1 MKELLRKVKRL
12 EVKMRRLVNTSF
24 AGEYKSAFKGSG
36 LEFDEVRAYSYGDD
50 IRFIDWNVSAKMNNL
65 FIKVFREERE
75 LSLFVLLDISGSEY
89 FGDSSGQKIDM
100 AIELSAL
107 LGFCTLPNNDRFGLI
122 AYSDQVEL
130 YFKPC
135 KGRRKIMG
143 IIDKL
148 LQYQPISRGT
158 NLKIALER
166 FRNTQ
171 KRRCILFIISDFLD
185 SNYESAVKV
194 VATKHDVVLVRL
206 HHPDEI
212 MKDFSGIVPVKDLES
227 GKISWIYA
235 KDGGTSSIIKKN
247 FAQIESI
254 LQEISSTYNCGYI
267 NLNVTE
273 DYMPKLESYF
283 SKRIQRRK

>member
-1 MKELLRKVKRL
+1 MQELLRKVKRL
-12 EVKMRRLVNTSF
+12 EVKMRRLVNSSF

-36 LEFDEVRAYSYGDD
+36 LEFDEVRAYNYGDD

-65 FIKVFREERE
+65 FIKIFREERE
-75 LSLFVLLDISGSEY
+75 LSLFVLLDVSGSEY
-89 FGDSSGQKIDM
+89 FGDSSGLKIDM

-135 KGRRKIMG
+135 KGRKKIMG

-148 LQYQPISRGT
+148 LQFQPITRGT
-158 NLKIALER
+158 NLRIALER

-171 KRRCILFIISDFLD
+171 KRRSVLFIISDFLD
-185 SNYESAVKV
+185 SDYEPAIKS
-194 VATKHDVVLVRL
+194 VAAKHDVILIRLFHPNEVL
-206 HHPDEI
+206 
-212 MKDFSGIVPVKDLES
+212 KDFSGIVPVNDLES

-235 KDGGTSSIIKKN
+235 KEGRSSTTIKKN
-247 FAQIESI
+247 FDKIEST
-254 LQEISSTYNCGYI
+254 LQDISSSHNCGYI
-267 NLNVTE
+267 NLNVKE

-283 SKRIQRRK
+283 SKRTKHRK